1 MDNNMD
7 SKILY
12 LKNSIEQLWNEKE
25 SVGTS
30 SSEETKKVIQET
42 LGLLDNGILRVSEKI
57 NGIWKVNEW
66 LKKAVLISFKIK
78 PVDIIAGG
86 PGNSS
91 WWDKIPSK
99 FSNWTKKDFDFES
112 KKTAIDYFNIKRN
125 I

>member
-1 MDNNMD
+1 MD

-57 NGIWKVNEW
+57 NGIWKVNE
-66 LKKAVLISFKIK
+66 
-78 PVDIIAGG
+78 
-86 PGNSS
+86 
-91 WWDKIPSK
+91 
-99 FSNWTKKDFDFES
+99 
-112 KKTAIDYFNIKRN
+112 
-125 I
+125 

>member
-1 MDNNMD
+1 MD

-78 PVDIIAGG
+78 PCGIIVSALS
-86 PGNSS
+86 PN
-91 WWDKIPSK
+91 
-99 FSNWTKKDFDFES
+99 
-112 KKTAIDYFNIKRN
+112 NIFHN
-125 I
+125 LHPFL

>member
-1 MDNNMD
+1 MD

-66 LKKAVLISFKIK
+66 LKKAVLLSFKIK
-78 PVDIIAGG
+78 SVDIIAGG

-99 FSNWTKKDFDFES
+99 FSNLTK
-112 KKTAIDYFNIKRN
+112 
-125 I
+125 